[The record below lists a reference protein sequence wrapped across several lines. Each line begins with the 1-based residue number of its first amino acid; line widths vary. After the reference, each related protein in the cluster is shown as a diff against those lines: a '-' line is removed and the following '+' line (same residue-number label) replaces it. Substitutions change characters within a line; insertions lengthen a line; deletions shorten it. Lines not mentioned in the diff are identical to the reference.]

1 MTTTLRIYFDGER
14 TGPLFRRSVTRQGA
28 RVRAAAR
35 GAAQDAATEIDT
47 LGTENVQAAGKFG
60 PRWYPHTKV
69 TEGGGNIRIATSVGT
84 PLFWVFQKGMT
95 IAGKPMLW
103 IPFSGDQDTKGVW
116 ARDYPGGLFRV
127 PKDPNEVT
135 RKDGGAPL
143 LLSLDTGEPKY
154 FGKQSVTEPKKFRV
168 IEIIREVA
176 GRLKTFYSVRMKS

>member
-1 MTTTLRIYFDGER
+1 MTTLRVYFDGDR

-103 IPFSGDQDTKGVW
+103 IPLSFASDAQGVW

-127 PKDPNEVT
+127 DRE
-135 RKDGGAPL
+135 GQAPL
-143 LLSLDTGEPKY
+143 LLSSDDKEPKY
-154 FGKQSVTEPKKFRV
+154 FGKESVFEPKKFRV
-168 IEIIREVA
+168 VEIIREVA
-176 GRLKTFYSVRMKS
+176 GRLKAFYSIRMKS